1 MSTKQPPVM
10 TLRAWFHTRP
20 YLIQWERLLRWRERV
35 NGSMTTTHDSID
47 FLLVLFANIFQMR
60 DWIQTSRPDLRA
72 DIAALFR
79 DSENLGLARDL
90 TNGAKHM
97 TLTSY
102 SVEGAASVAREYAG
116 AGPVRHVVP
125 RAGGRNIDALPL
137 ADACI
142 AEIRAFMEKRRLFQ

>member
-1 MSTKQPPVM
+1 MSAKQPPV
-10 TLRAWFHTRP
+10 TTIEAWFHTSP

-35 NGSMTTTHDSID
+35 NGSMTTRHDSLD

-60 DWIQTSRPDLRA
+60 DWIKASRPDLRA
-72 DIAALFR
+72 DVGALFR

-90 TNGAKHM
+90 TNGSKHM

-102 SVEGAASVAREYAG
+102 SVEGAASVAREHAG
-116 AGPVRHVVP
+116 AGQVRYIVP
-125 RAGGRNIDALPL
+125 RAGGRNVEALPL

-142 AEIRAFMEKRRLFQ
+142 AEIREFMEKQRLLQ